1 VAEGLALRRELEM
14 IWESGPWKQELQ
26 RLSHTIRTEAAKDVD
41 GMDGRREFKLE
52 QAIFYSAFVVRK
64 LIENKKLTD
73 ETAGHSIEVTGF
85 RSRRSK
91 VASLSFAGTTSCDFD
106 KEYDLKKPFRLRM
119 SPSDLAGEIIH
130 SQKLMWEISDQGCV
144 VGAYLCSYR
153 KAEDRLILLPL
164 ELLCSL
170 LGRVSK
176 DEITQWRA
184 KRHTMPTTDGKSER
198 VVIKYSL
205 K

>member
-1 VAEGLALRRELEM
+1 M

-26 RLSHTIRTEAAKDVD
+26 RLSRTIRTEAAKDFE

-52 QAIFYSAFVVRK
+52 RAIFYSAFVVRK
-64 LIENKKLTD
+64 LIEKKKLTD
-73 ETAGHSIEVTGF
+73 ATSGHSIEVTGF
-85 RSRRSK
+85 GSRRSK
-91 VASLSFAGTTSCDFD
+91 VGLLSFVGSTSCDFD

-130 SQKLMWEISDQGCV
+130 SHKLMWEISDRGCV

-153 KAEDRLILLPL
+153 NAEDRLILLPL

-170 LGRVSK
+170 LGRVSN
-176 DEITQWRA
+176 DDITQSRLE
-184 KRHTMPTTDGKSER
+184 RHTIPATDGKPER
-198 VVIKYSL
+198 VVIKHSL